1 MRQDVMIPGSPG
13 TVPLD
18 RGAMHNSP
26 TLVMRPVPSAPAQS
40 QPAGPCTGPRP
51 GWWRWLRR
59 LLIALAVLALLL
71 VASGVYFW
79 YDPTALG
86 IVSTPL
92 LPPASGT
99 VPWNG
104 SDRINILAMG
114 VDSRNPADA
123 PHSDTMIVLS
133 LDPAN
138 RKARMVSIPRDLAVT
153 VPGYG
158 QLSKINAGYFQGVVQ
173 GGIAGGPPYAA
184 FTVEHSLGVPINYYA
199 VLDFNKFRKLIGA
212 LGGVDINVDQ
222 DINDQAYPADVGSG
236 FSPFII
242 SKGMHHMDGI
252 TALKYV
258 RERHAYADQDGSRI
272 RHQQQLISALRD
284 KALSLQTLIHLPSI
298 LAALRNSFDT
308 NLPDNL
314 FPVVGLLM
322 LQDRNVQHA
331 YLDETAGLSHQCGGL
346 DGGADLCPNQPQF
359 AQVLGHLFHNQQQ
372 QDEHATIWMQ
382 NGTAN
387 PYETKQVLELLSAC
401 GFTVAGSALADNNH
415 HAHTAVIVNTA
426 QPPAPY
432 TTRLLRQMFGARL
445 ISRALPDVPAQIVLL
460 VGKDAPSILNP
471 YH

>member
-1 MRQDVMIPGSPG
+1 MSTVSPG
-13 TVPLD
+13 TVPLNSD
-18 RGAMHNSP
+18 GLHTSP
-26 TLVMRPVPSAPAQS
+26 TLVMRPVPVAVAAPG
-40 QPAGPCTGPRP
+40 QPTSPRTGARP
-51 GWWRWLRR
+51 AWWRWLRR
-59 LLIALAVLALLL
+59 LLIGLAALVLLL

-86 IVSTPL
+86 IVGTPL
-92 LPPASGT
+92 LPPAAGT

-114 VDSRNPADA
+114 VDSRNPSDA

-158 QLSKINAGYFQGVVQ
+158 QLSKINSGYFQGVVQ

-199 VLDFNKFRKLIGA
+199 VLDFNKFRKLIDA

-236 FSPFII
+236 FSPFVI
-242 SKGMHHMDGI
+242 SKGAHHMDGI

-258 RERHAYADQDGSRI
+258 RERHVYTDQDGSRI

-298 LAALRNSFDT
+298 LSALRSSFDT

-322 LQDRNVQHA
+322 LQDRNVQHV
-331 YLDETAGLSHQCGGL
+331 YLDETAGLSHQCAGL

-359 AQVLGHLFHNQQQ
+359 AQTLSNLFHNQRL
-372 QDEHATIWMQ
+372 QDEHATVWME

-387 PYETKQVLELLSAC
+387 PYETKQVLELLSSC

-445 ISRALPDVPAQIVLL
+445 ISREMPDVPAQVVLL
-460 VGKDAPSILNP
+460 VGNDAPSIQNP